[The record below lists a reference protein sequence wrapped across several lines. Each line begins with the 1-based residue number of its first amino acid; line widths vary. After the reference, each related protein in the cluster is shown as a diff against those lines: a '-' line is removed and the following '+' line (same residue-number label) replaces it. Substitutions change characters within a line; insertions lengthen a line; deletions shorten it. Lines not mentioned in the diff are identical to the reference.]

1 MGIKEKA
8 LETWAKWKRAQR
20 QILESEQRIKKN
32 RSDWDALK
40 NRYGKT
46 EGWKSGDKILR
57 NLETK
62 LRLQK
67 VLTIGVKQRAPELG
81 GDAPP
86 EGVGVV
92 WFIPIGI
99 MVAVAALATAAAHLW
114 NTTINDTK
122 RLAVIKEKLQLVKE
136 GKASP
141 DILKEPSKAPGLLGG
156 IMGAAL
162 PVLLIFGGILILP
175 EILRARRKE

>member
-8 LETWAKWKRAQR
+8 LETWAKWKRAQQ
-20 QILESEQRIKKN
+20 QILESEQRIKKS
-32 RSDWDALK
+32 RSDWNALK
-40 NRYGKT
+40 GKYGLT
-46 EGWKSGDKILR
+46 DGWKSGDKIIKA
-57 NLETK
+57 LERK
-62 LRLQK
+62 LSLQK

-81 GDAPP
+81 GGAPP

-99 MVAVAALATAAAHLW
+99 MVAVAALAASAAHLW

-122 RLAVIKEKLQLVKE
+122 RLGIMKEKLTLVKE

-141 DILKEPSKAPGLLGG
+141 DILKEAGKGPGLLGG
-156 IMGAAL
+156 LVGGIM
-162 PVLLIFGGILILP
+162 PILLIFGGILILP